1 MRTTFTY
8 DFNDTLNPI
17 ASYNQNSANTGS
29 MIFKYTDTSGNGYVQ
44 PMKNTPYYIY
54 LQQGAIQQ
62 NYPYVVQWSSDIDYI
77 FTTIAAASQSV
88 LTVALTKFQRS
99 TNAYTNVGRIQMT
112 PAAVAGANKQI
123 TSVRADMYR
132 HTTGTVGVLGTA
144 VTGSGT
150 TFQSS
155 RIAAGA
161 RIGFGTTNPSSVT
174 TWYDIASITNN
185 TSLTLSG
192 TAGTITSGT
201 SYVIEEM
208 RVYIAQQRSVTF
220 TAAGLIVVKGLH
232 EGIFG
237 SPAII
242 PESTTVDN
250 IRAFYKLDPGLSEN
264 QYPNGLAIED
274 QISDTEQYIYMYNR
288 PAASTTNLE
297 IIKFNVRAPLTVSAG
312 ISNNAFTLRTGS
324 ALLVGTQLINSIR
337 VATTNHGPATGV
349 KSLYLLTSSRLY
361 ACPLNLITS
370 GSTSFLAYQHFQ
382 TPPGTSNTFI
392 TSTYGAFDYAGSIDT
407 FVTVNS
413 VAPFQM
419 NLEKFGEVSNR
430 YFYPYIGRQR
440 NPSTA
445 ADAGDFYTS
454 VGSIANIWAEN
465 GIMYS
470 NVGVT
475 TNNYIYA
482 IPINA
487 DSDYAI
493 NTNQYVT
500 TPVINTPG
508 CTGFYSVTL
517 DMDQFSG
524 SDILGSVADNVRL
537 YVRTAGISGNTGTW
551 LRVPDNGDISTLV
564 GGANQIQVAV
574 TWQTMGMLGSYPW
587 VYSVNVTYE
596 DGSQDS
602 HYLPSLA
609 NSSASSRIFAF
620 YQAQLWNSNIPN
632 LRIRL
637 YNATTGFL
645 ILDDDVTTSLYGT
658 WEYSSNGGSTWN
670 AWNSS
675 QDVVGNYIKYTASSL
690 PANTLIRALLT
701 IS

>member
-1 MRTTFTY
+1 MARGFVY
-8 DFNDTLNPI
+8 SKFLLPLFL
-17 ASYNQNSANTGS
+17 GL
-29 MIFKYTDTSGNGYVQ
+29 V
-44 PMKNTPYYIY
+44 
-54 LQQGAIQQ
+54 L
-62 NYPYVVQWSSDIDYI
+62 VSS
-77 FTTIAAASQSV
+77 
-88 LTVALTKFQRS
+88 K
-99 TNAYTNVGRIQMT
+99 
-112 PAAVAGANKQI
+112 
-123 TSVRADMYR
+123 
-132 HTTGTVGVLGTA
+132 
-144 VTGSGT
+144 
-150 TFQSS
+150 
-155 RIAAGA
+155 
-161 RIGFGTTNPSSVT
+161 
-174 TWYDIASITNN
+174 
-185 TSLTLSG
+185 
-192 TAGTITSGT
+192 
-201 SYVIEEM
+201 IEE
-208 RVYIAQQRSVTF
+208 A
-220 TAAGLIVVKGLH
+220 K
-232 EGIFG
+232 
-237 SPAII
+237 
-242 PESTTVDN
+242 PEISKKLVLASDFLEAKDTV
-250 IRAFYKLDPGLSEN
+250 L
-264 QYPNGLAIED
+264 
-274 QISDTEQYIYMYNR
+274 
-288 PAASTTNLE
+288 
-297 IIKFNVRAPLTVSAG
+297 FN
-312 ISNNAFTLRTGS
+312 N
-324 ALLVGTQLINSIR
+324 
-337 VATTNHGPATGV
+337 
-349 KSLYLLTSSRLY
+349 
-361 ACPLNLITS
+361 
-370 GSTSFLAYQHFQ
+370 
-382 TPPGTSNTFI
+382 
-392 TSTYGAFDYAGSIDT
+392 
-407 FVTVNS
+407 
-413 VAPFQM
+413 
-419 NLEKFGEVSNR
+419 
-430 YFYPYIGRQR
+430 IGRVR

-445 ADAGDFYTS
+445 ADTGEFYTNS
-454 VGSIANIWAEN
+454 GTLTNIWAEN
-465 GIMYS
+465 GILYS
-470 NVGVT
+470 IVGTT

-482 IPINA
+482 IPINS

-493 NTNQYVT
+493 NTNQYIT

>member
-54 LQQGAIQQ
+54 LQQGTLQQ

-77 FTTIAAASQSV
+77 FTAYAPASQST
-88 LTVALTKFQRS
+88 LLIGLTKFQRS
-99 TNAYTNVGRIQMT
+99 TNTFTALGRIQLAPALT
-112 PAAVAGANKQI
+112 PGNNKQLTSI
-123 TSVRADMYR
+123 IAYLYRHNTGNVSVSGTSV
-132 HTTGTVGVLGTA
+132 V
-144 VTGSGT
+144 GSGT

-155 RIAAGA
+155 RIASGS
-161 RIGFGTTNPSSVT
+161 RIGFGTTDATQVS
-174 TWYDIASITNN
+174 TWYDIASISGDT
-185 TSLTLSG
+185 TLTLSG
-192 TAGTITSGT
+192 SAGTITSGT
-201 SYVIEEM
+201 SYVIEEL
-208 RVYIAQQRSVTF
+208 RVYCTHARAATF
-220 TAAGLIVVKGLH
+220 TNAGLIVVKGIH

-237 SPAII
+237 SPTNIS
-242 PESTTVDN
+242 ESTNVDN
-250 IRAFYKLDPGLSEN
+250 IRAFYKLDPGGTEN
-264 QYPNGLAIED
+264 QYPNGLVID
-274 QISDTEQYIYMYNR
+274 DPVSDTEQYCYVYNR
-288 PAASTTNLE
+288 PANSATNLE
-297 IIKFNVRAPLTVSAG
+297 FIKFNVRAALTLVSG
-312 ISNNAFTLRTGS
+312 VTNSAFTLRTGS
-324 ALLVGTQLINSIR
+324 ALLTGTQLLSNIR
-337 VATTNHGPATGV
+337 LATTSHGPASGV
-349 KSLYLLTSSRLY
+349 KSIYLLTTTRLY
-361 ACPLNLITS
+361 ACPLSLITS
-370 GSTSFLAYQHFQ
+370 GSTSFLAYAHIQ
-382 TPPGTSNTFI
+382 TPPGTFNTFN
-392 TSTYGAFDYAGSIDT
+392 TSTYGYFDYVGSIDT
-407 FVTVNS
+407 FVTASSAV
-413 VAPFQM
+413 PLQM
-419 NLEKFGEVSNR
+419 NLEKFGDVATR
-430 YFYPYIGRQR
+430 YFYPNIGRIR

-445 ADAGDFYTS
+445 ADTGEFYTNS
-454 VGSIANIWAEN
+454 GTLTNIWAEN
-465 GIMYS
+465 GILYS
-470 NVGVT
+470 LVGT
-475 TNNYIYA
+475 TTANYIYV

-487 DSDYAI
+487 DSDFAI

-537 YVRTAGISGNTGTW
+537 YVRTTGISGNTGTW

-587 VYSVNVTYE
+587 VYSVNVIYE

>member
-1 MRTTFTY
+1 
-8 DFNDTLNPI
+8 
-17 ASYNQNSANTGS
+17 
-29 MIFKYTDTSGNGYVQ
+29 MIFKYTDTNGNGYVQ

-54 LQQGAIQQ
+54 LQQGTIQQ
-62 NYPYVVQWSSDIDYI
+62 NYQYVTQWSSDIDYI
-77 FTTIAAASQSV
+77 FTAIAAAGQSSLIV
-88 LTVALTKFQRS
+88 GLTKFQRS
-99 TNAYTNVGRIQMT
+99 TNTYTNVGRISMT
-112 PAAVAGANKQI
+112 PAAAAGANKQSV
-123 TSVRADMYR
+123 SVRAQLDR
-132 HTTGTVGVLGTA
+132 HITGTVGVSGTA

-155 RIAAGA
+155 RIAAGS
-161 RIGFGTTNPSSVT
+161 RIGFGTTNPSQVT
-174 TWYDIASITNN
+174 NWYDIASITND

-201 SYVIEEM
+201 SYVIEEL
-208 RVYIAQQRSVTF
+208 RVYLASQRSATF
-220 TAAGLIVVKGLH
+220 TAAGLIVAKGLH
-232 EGIFG
+232 EGVFG
-237 SPAII
+237 SPAVLN
-242 PESTTVDN
+242 EATTVDN
-250 IRAFYKLDPGLSEN
+250 VRAFYKLDPGASEN
-264 QYPNGLAIED
+264 QYPNGLAID
-274 QISDTEQYIYMYNR
+274 DPISDTEQYIYMYNR
-288 PAASTTNLE
+288 PAASATNLE
-297 IIKFNVRAPLTVSAG
+297 IIKFNVRAALTLVSG
-312 ISNNAFTLRTGS
+312 VTNSAFTLRTGT
-324 ALLVGTQLINSIR
+324 ALLTGTQLLNSVR
-337 VATTNHGPATGV
+337 VATANHGPATGV

-382 TPPGTSNTFI
+382 TPPGTSNTFV

-407 FVTVNS
+407 FITVS
-413 VAPFQM
+413 STTPFQM

-430 YFYPYIGRQR
+430 YFYPYIGRLR

-454 VGSIANIWAEN
+454 VGSLANVWAEN
-465 GIMYS
+465 GILYS
-470 NVGVT
+470 IVGLT

-493 NTNQYVT
+493 ANNQFVT
-500 TPVINTPG
+500 TPIINTPG
-508 CTGFYSVTL
+508 CTGFYSITL
-517 DMDQFSG
+517 DTDQFSG

-574 TWQTMGMLGSYPW
+574 TWQTMGMLGAYPW

-609 NSSASSRIFAF
+609 NSSASSRMFAF
-620 YQAQLWNSNIPN
+620 YQAQLWNSNVPN

-658 WEYSSNGGSTWN
+658 WEYSSDGGTTWLP
-670 AWNSS
+670 WDDT
-675 QDVVGNYIKYTASSL
+675 QDVVGYYIRYTASSL

>member
-1 MRTTFTY
+1 MI
-8 DFNDTLNPI
+8 P
-17 ASYNQNSANTGS
+17 SA
-29 MIFKYTDTSGNGYVQ
+29 V
-44 PMKNTPYYIY
+44 
-54 LQQGAIQQ
+54 
-62 NYPYVVQWSSDIDYI
+62 
-77 FTTIAAASQSV
+77 
-88 LTVALTKFQRS
+88 
-99 TNAYTNVGRIQMT
+99 
-112 PAAVAGANKQI
+112 GANKQI

-132 HTTGTVGVLGTA
+132 HTTGTVGVSGTD

-174 TWYDIASITNN
+174 TWYDISSITND

-192 TAGTITSGT
+192 SAGSISVGT
-201 SYVIEEM
+201 SYVIEEL
-208 RVYIAQQRSVTF
+208 RVYITQQRSATF

-274 QISDTEQYIYMYNR
+274 KISDTEQYVYMYNR
-288 PAASTTNLE
+288 PAASATNLE
-297 IIKFNVRAPLTVSAG
+297 IIKFNVRAPLTVSSG
-312 ISNNAFTLRTGS
+312 VSNSAFTLRTGS
-324 ALLVGTQLINSIR
+324 ALLVGTQLLNSIR
-337 VATTNHGPATGV
+337 IATANHGPATGV
-349 KSLYLLTSSRLY
+349 KSIYLLTTTRLY

-370 GSTSFLAYQHFQ
+370 GSTSFLAYQHIQ
-382 TPPGTSNTFI
+382 TPPGTTNTFI

-407 FVTVNS
+407 FITVNS
-413 VAPFQM
+413 TAPFQM

-430 YFYPYIGRQR
+430 YVYPYIGRLR

-454 VGSIANIWAEN
+454 VGTLANIWAEN

-470 NVGVT
+470 IVGAT

-482 IPINA
+482 IPINV

-493 NTNQYVT
+493 ANNQFVT
-500 TPVINTPG
+500 TPIINTPG
-508 CTGFYSVTL
+508 CTGFYSITL
-517 DMDQFSG
+517 DTDQFSG
-524 SDILGSVADNVRL
+524 SDTLGSVADNVRL

-609 NSSASSRIFAF
+609 NSSASGRIFAF
-620 YQAQLWNSNIPN
+620 YQAQLWNSNVPD

-658 WEYSSNGGSTWN
+658 WEYSSNGGSTWLP
-670 AWNSS
+670 WDDTE
-675 QDVVGNYIKYTASSL
+675 DVVGNYIRYTADSL